1 MPTFAW
7 GQARP
12 AALRTVRTFVQFR
25 LGYHDRMYIL
35 KPGIKEDAQ
44 RRWQLPDR
52 IFFGHGACHI
62 LAGIYLEA
70 APLTGFQA
78 ERIVPGE
85 GYAGNHIFVTNGVIA
100 FDFRGYS
107 CRRNLLLHHTSGWS
121 KVSAPGWHCKIVG
134 VDFDL
139 LETKSLNAR
148 KMLGP
153 DQYLMDPRPRARSF
167 LDRFNH
173 IASVMK
179 SSACPG

>member
-1 MPTFAW
+1 MSTSAC
-7 GQARP
+7 GNARP
-12 AALRTVRTFVQFR
+12 AAWRTLRTFVLLQ
-25 LGYHDRMYIL
+25 LGYPDRMYKL
-35 KPGIKEDAQ
+35 KPGIKQDPR

-52 IFFGHGACHI
+52 IFFGYGACHI

-70 APLTGFQA
+70 APLAGFHA
-78 ERIVPGE
+78 ERIIPGE
-85 GYAGNHIFVTNGVIA
+85 GHAGNHIFVTDGVLA

-121 KVSAPGWHCKIVG
+121 KVSAPGWHCKIVD

-139 LETKSLNAR
+139 LETKGLNAR

-153 DQYLMDPRPRARSF
+153 DQYLADPRPRARSF